1 MINTVCGIGS
11 TGRICTDIA
20 SYLRKNNHECII
32 AYGQGTTD
40 FTNAYKIGT
49 TLENHLHNIGSRV
62 LGLQGYFT
70 KNGTRKLI
78 EKIKEENPDIL
89 HLHNLHGNYLNLE
102 LLFNFLKDFKGK
114 IFWTLH
120 DCWAFTG
127 KCAHYTDVRCSKWKV
142 ECRNCPQVNKY
153 PPSMLLDQSEKM
165 FFDKKRW
172 YSNLPNLHVIC
183 VSDWL
188 MNETRQSLLLG
199 KQKIERIYNWIDHET
214 FKFTRGTVREELN
227 LPEDKK
233 IVLCVGAAWNKR
245 EEKFKKLLQLS
256 DVLNDDY
263 LLLVVGKF
271 SSEVKKRNIV
281 YVPYV
286 SGKEKMA
293 EIYSVADVYLHLSTE
308 DTFGL
313 VIGEAMAC
321 GTPVIVFNSTACSEV
336 SGPEGCGSVVENH
349 DIMQIENKISEIA
362 AAGKQSYSEKCR
374 NYVTEKYDINKNINL
389 LLTFYQNG
397 YVS

>member
-20 SYLRKNNHECII
+20 TYLHENNHECII
-32 AYGQGTTD
+32 AYGQGNTQYS
-40 FTNAYKIGT
+40 NSYKIGKT
-49 TLENHLHNIGSRV
+49 IENHFHNIGSRV

-78 EKIKEENPDIL
+78 EKIREENPDII

-102 LLFNFLKDFKGK
+102 LLFDFLKDFKGK

-120 DCWAFTG
+120 DCWAYTG
-127 KCAHYTDVRCSKWKV
+127 KCAHYTDVKCFKWK
-142 ECRNCPQVNKY
+142 EKCSICPQVNKY

-172 YSNLPNLHVIC
+172 YSMLPNLHVIC

-188 MNETRQSLLLG
+188 KNEAKQSLLLG
-199 KQKIERIYNWIDHET
+199 EHRIERVYNWIDYET
-214 FKFTRGTVREELN
+214 FHFIEGSVKEKLN
-227 LPEDKK
+227 LPEEKK
-233 IVLCVGAAWNKR
+233 IVLCVSAAWNKSD
-245 EEKFKKLLQLS
+245 EKFKKLLQLS
-256 DVLNDDY
+256 DVLDDDY
-263 LLLVVGKF
+263 LLLVVGKIN
-271 SSEVKKRNIV
+271 SKVKKKNIA
-281 YVPYV
+281 YIPYV
-286 SGKEKMA
+286 TGKEKMA

-321 GTPVIVFNSTACSEV
+321 GTPVVVFNSTACSEIV
-336 SGPEGCGSVVENH
+336 GSVECGSVVENN
-349 DIMQIENKISEIA
+349 DIMQIVNKISEIVD
-362 AAGKQSYSEKCR
+362 AGKQSYSEKCR
-374 NYVTEKYDINKNINL
+374 NYVMEKYDINKNINL
-389 LLTFYQNG
+389 LLTLYLNK
-397 YVS
+397 YVG

>member
-20 SYLRKNNHECII
+20 TYLHENNHECII
-32 AYGQGTTD
+32 AYGQGNTQYS
-40 FTNAYKIGT
+40 NSYKIGKT
-49 TLENHLHNIGSRV
+49 IENHFHNIGSRV

-78 EKIKEENPDIL
+78 EKIREENPDII

-102 LLFNFLKDFKGK
+102 LLFDFLKDFKGK

-120 DCWAFTG
+120 DCWAYTG
-127 KCAHYTDVRCSKWKV
+127 KCAHYTDVKCFKWK
-142 ECRNCPQVNKY
+142 EKCSICPQVNKY

-172 YSNLPNLHVIC
+172 YSMLPNLHVIC

-188 MNETRQSLLLG
+188 KNEAKQSLLLG
-199 KQKIERIYNWIDHET
+199 EHRIERVYNWIDYET
-214 FKFTRGTVREELN
+214 FHFIEGSVKEKLN
-227 LPEDKK
+227 LPEEKN
-233 IVLCVGAAWNKR
+233 IVLCVSAAWNKSD
-245 EEKFKKLLQLS
+245 EKFKKLLQLS
-256 DVLNDDY
+256 DVLDDDY
-263 LLLVVGKF
+263 LLLVVGKIN
-271 SSEVKKRNIV
+271 SKVKKKNIA
-281 YVPYV
+281 YIPYV
-286 SGKEKMA
+286 TGKEKMA

-321 GTPVIVFNSTACSEV
+321 GTPVVVFNSTACSEIV
-336 SGPEGCGSVVENH
+336 GSVECGSVVENN
-349 DIMQIENKISEIA
+349 DIMQIVNKISEIVD
-362 AAGKQSYSEKCR
+362 AGKQSYSEKCR
-374 NYVTEKYDINKNINL
+374 NYVMEKYDINKNINL
-389 LLTFYQNG
+389 LLTLYLNK
-397 YVS
+397 YVG